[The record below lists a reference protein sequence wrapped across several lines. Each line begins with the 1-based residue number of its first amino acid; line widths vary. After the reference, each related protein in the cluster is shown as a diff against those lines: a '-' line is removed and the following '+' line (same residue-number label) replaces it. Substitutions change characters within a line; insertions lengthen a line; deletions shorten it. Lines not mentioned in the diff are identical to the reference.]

1 MQNLFTFFILWAVL
15 SLTPVIADDG
25 NALDYEFLISIES
38 SELDN
43 LTLGD
48 EPDEDRLEIDEIEF
62 EFDIYYQIND
72 QWYAFFVGALVDEM
86 ETIEPAGIEEEDVS
100 ALERKEMGIGLFLGG
115 EIETDLNLGRMEFVS
130 ASEWWLWWDEELD
143 GVRLQSY
150 YDNFELMLGLTE
162 EQARENTDEDFID
175 PEVEDVQRLLA
186 SLGWEFADNQLLHF
200 YYLDQQDDSSAFVD
214 GQTLDT
220 DKEDEED
227 ADLTWT
233 GVSYLGEFD
242 SDTLGDFDIE
252 LHYAHVS
259 GDETITE
266 FEDED
271 LPKGRSEV
279 DDDPEKSRLSGD
291 AHSFVLNWS
300 PTFADD
306 WSFVIGRAQGEREFR
321 QTGLQG
327 DSEVFGELYQPE
339 ISNLIV
345 DVIGVEW
352 EVYNGI
358 EIALL
363 SYDYEQDELASET
376 RDTTIELDRED
387 DELISRDLGRELDL
401 VVTFRTVEQLEI
413 VLTAAKFDAGRAYG
427 ELSDETSRF
436 WKIELEYVF

>member
-1 MQNLFTFFILWAVL
+1 MQNLFKIFILWAVI
-15 SLTPVIADDG
+15 SLNPVFADDG
-25 NALDYEFLISIES
+25 NALDYEFSISIES

-62 EFDIYYQIND
+62 EFDLYYQIND
-72 QWYAFFVGALVDEM
+72 QWYAFFAGALIDEM
-86 ETIEPAGIEEEDVS
+86 ETIEPAGIKEEDVS
-100 ALERKEMGIGLFLGG
+100 ALERVEMGVGYFFGN
-115 EIETDLNLGRMEFVS
+115 EIETDLNLGRMEFAS

-150 YDNFELMLGLTE
+150 YGNFELMLGLTE

-186 SLGWEFADNQLLHF
+186 SLGWEFADNQSLHF
-200 YYLDQQDDSSAFVD
+200 YYLDQQDDSSVFVD

-233 GVSYLGEFD
+233 GFGYLGEFD
-242 SDTLGDFDIE
+242 SDTLGEFDIE

-259 GDETITE
+259 GDETVTE

-279 DDDPEKSRLSGD
+279 DGDPEKSRVSGD
-291 AHSFVLNWS
+291 AHSFMLNWS

-306 WSFVIGRAQGEREFR
+306 WSLVIGRAQGERDFR

-345 DVIGVEW
+345 DVIGIEW
-352 EVYNGI
+352 EAWDGI

-363 SYDYEQDELASET
+363 SFDYEQDKLAGET
-376 RDTTIELDRED
+376 RDTSIELDRED

-401 VVTFRTVEQLEI
+401 VVTFNIIERLEI
-413 VLTAAKFDAGRAYG
+413 ILIAAEFDAGRAYG
-427 ELSDETSRF
+427 EFSDETSDF
-436 WKIELEYVF
+436 WKIELEYIF